1 MHILTTSTSSQTIKV
16 VPRESV
22 DNVEVL
28 LTDKSERKYISYI
41 DDNCWTVDGILTMT
55 VQLEGSNQLIEG
67 RYYSLTV
74 KDRDNENNVVYKGM
88 VFCTD
93 QTDYNKYET
102 SKGDYVVED
111 SYDNEFVI
119 I

>member
-1 MHILTTSTSSQTIKV
+1 MHVLTTSTSNQTLKI

-22 DNVEVL
+22 SNVSVVL
-28 LTDKSERKYISYI
+28 IDKSERKEVSDI
-41 DDNCWTVDGILTMT
+41 DDSCSTVDGISTIT
-55 VQLEGSNQLIEG
+55 VQFDGSSQLVEG

-74 KDRDNENNVVYKGM
+74 KDRDNENNVVYRGM

-102 SKGDYVVED
+102 SKGDYVVEN